1 MQRTRHTYV
10 IKIKK
15 TDLNVNYSIRSQEN
29 NKIIKKNIKMMK
41 ILTFGLPATRRRLV
55 I

>member
-15 TDLNVNYSIRSQEN
+15 KDLNVNYSMRSQEN
-29 NKIIKKNIKMMK
+29 NKIIKKI
-41 ILTFGLPATRRRLV
+41 
-55 I
+55 